1 LHFQKVPTS
10 QFVRPSGRKQV
21 LAAMKPRHFW
31 IEIVLLAAGIACG
44 LALLFACL
52 GAVALVA
59 AEPHPPQAQASV
71 HPQRTYEGMVTCSR
85 CGARHSAAF
94 GKTAA
99 DCSRACIRGG
109 SQFALVEGEKT
120 YLLDGDVV
128 LVKKFA
134 GQRARIVGAVNGHTI
149 TVSSAAAS

>member
-1 LHFQKVPTS
+1 MNPK
-10 QFVRPSGRKQV
+10 
-21 LAAMKPRHFW
+21 HFW

-52 GAVALVA
+52 GAVAIVA
-59 AEPHPPQAQASV
+59 AEPYAPQAQASE
-71 HPQRTYEGMVTCSR
+71 HPQQTYEGMVTCSR
-85 CGARHSAAF
+85 CGARHSAAS

-99 DCSRACIRGG
+99 DCSRSCIRGG

-120 YLLDGDVV
+120 YLLDGDVA

-134 GQRARIVGAVNGHTI
+134 GQRARIVGAANGHTI
-149 TVSSAAAS
+149 TVSFAAAS